1 MRWLLLKDLQILRR
15 SPLLVALLFGY
26 AGLVGGIVGV
36 AVSRPPQKPKVAF
49 LNLVPPSAN
58 SVQLG
63 NERIDASKYASRL
76 FDSVTPIRVR
86 SRAEAIA
93 KVRNGDAQAAL
104 IIPADITEK
113 LQSAV
118 NLTGAPATPS
128 VEVLYSAENPLQTQA
143 VESRIK
149 SSVSDANRA
158 LSNKL
163 TQIAAG
169 YLNILLRGGKFS
181 ILGRDFDVLGLQNS
195 KRIID
200 ATLTTR
206 PRGSP
211 DRAALERV
219 SRFAGLAIENLDL
232 SSTVLK
238 SIAAPLQV
246 KRVVV
251 AGKRTSLDAFG
262 VALAATVSLMFA
274 GVLLAAGML
283 ALEREENAFTRLV
296 RGLVSRSGLL
306 AEKVL
311 LAGSAA
317 AVVTLALL
325 GVIAAFRG
333 LDGGRL
339 ALWLVALAGGGL
351 AFAAMGVAI
360 GALARD
366 VRAASLLAFMV
377 TLPIAALALVPP
389 GSVSH
394 GLYDGVRAISAVFPF
409 RATLQA
415 VDGALNDTDPGVWE
429 ALAHLAAL
437 VAGYGVLARVALRRF
452 G

>member
-26 AGLVGGIVGV
+26 AGIVGGIVGI

-63 NERIDASKYASRL
+63 NERIDASKYANRL
-76 FDSVTPIRVR
+76 FDSVTPIRVK

-93 KVRNGDAQAAL
+93 KVRNGDAEAAL

-113 LQSAV
+113 LESAV
-118 NLTGAPATPS
+118 NLTGVPAEPR
-128 VEVLYSAENPLQTQA
+128 VEVLYSAQNPLQTQA

-200 ATLTTR
+200 ATLSSR

-262 VALAATVSLMFA
+262 VAIAATVSLMFV

-283 ALEREENAFTRLV
+283 ALEREENAFGRLV
-296 RGLVSRSGLL
+296 RGPVSRWELL
-306 AEKVL
+306 TEKVL
-311 LAGSAA
+311 LGAIAALAATVVELLVISFFDDLRWGRIAGWLA
-317 AVVTLALL
+317 ALL
-325 GVIAAFRG
+325 I
-333 LDGGRL
+333 
-339 ALWLVALAGGGL
+339 GGL
-351 AFAAMGVAI
+351 AFGAVGTTF
-360 GALARD
+360 GALTRD
-366 VRAASLLAFMV
+366 VRATTLLAILV
-377 TLPIAALALVPP
+377 ALPFAFLALIPSGVVA
-389 GSVSH
+389 GWV
-394 GLYDGVRAISAVFPF
+394 YDIVRVASAIFPF
-409 RATLQA
+409 KPALEA
-415 VDGALNDTDPGVWE
+415 VNAGLNDADPGL
-429 ALAHLAAL
+429 AGPLAHLAILA
-437 VAGYGVLARVALRRF
+437 VAYTAIARAGLRRF
-452 G
+452 A